1 MGALRLVIVLVAA
14 AAAAVALALV
24 ARHLTASHPSTA
36 MAAIPPPRPQ
46 VRVLVAKRDLKI
58 GDRVQAEDVTWQAY
72 PQESASAAFITG
84 GPVKASLVDKA
95 EAALSADP
103 QVQALTGDLVLEPI
117 AAKEPLT
124 MRKLVKGGA
133 GGFMAVKLPAGMRA
147 MATPVT
153 VESGAGGFILPGD
166 HVDVIEDI
174 KLTSAQ
180 NAGGGTPA
188 QPIQSKT
195 ILKNI
200 TVLAIDQA
208 PEPKPGASSL
218 VGATATLE
226 IPEADIDILAKA
238 REEGTLQLALRSHA
252 DMEGPPA
259 AAAAVAA
266 AAQPRHAMRLGALQ
280 TEISVRIYRGAKAT
294 DVKVP

>member
-259 AAAAVAA
+259 AAVAA
-266 AAQPRHAMRLGALQ
+266 DAQPRHAMRLGALQ